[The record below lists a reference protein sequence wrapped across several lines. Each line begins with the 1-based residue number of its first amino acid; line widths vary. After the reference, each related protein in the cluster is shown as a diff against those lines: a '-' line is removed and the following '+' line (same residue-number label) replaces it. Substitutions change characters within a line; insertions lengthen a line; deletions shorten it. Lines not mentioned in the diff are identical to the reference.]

1 MKEAMRMHPGVA
13 FPLERL
19 VPENGAMLLGHHL
32 PARTNVSMSAPV
44 IHYDK
49 DIFGPDAHE
58 FRPERWL
65 ESDAERIKIMDR
77 GLLTVYLPSQ
87 VHTDPLRMLT
97 KCDE

>member
-1 MKEAMRMHPGVA
+1 MHPGVA

-19 VPENGAMLLGHHL
+19 VPDNGATLLGYHL

-49 DIFGPDAHE
+49 EIFGPDSHE

-65 ESDAERIKIMDR
+65 ESNAERMKIMDR
-77 GLLTVYLPSQ
+77 ALLTVGYTLY
-87 VHTDPLRMLT
+87 VYIDPVRVLT
-97 KCDE
+97 QI